1 MTNKISTSRT
11 WIFGDDIDTDQLAP
25 GRFMKDSIT
34 ELASHCLEDV
44 KQNFSANV
52 EEGDVLVAGKNFG
65 IGSSREQAVQALK
78 HLGVS
83 ALVAQSF
90 GGIFFRNAINF
101 GLLAVVCAQAKSIQE
116 GDDISINAD
125 VGIIKN
131 RSQNE
136 SYACEK
142 LPLNYLIFSNMEG

>member
-65 IGSSREQAVQALK
+65 IGSSREQAVQVLK

-83 ALVAQSF
+83 ALVSQSF

-116 GDDISINAD
+116 GDDISIDAD

-131 RSQNE
+131 SQFFEFNF
-136 SYACEK
+136 
-142 LPLNYLIFSNMEG
+142 N

>member
-1 MTNKISTSRT
+1 M
-11 WIFGDDIDTDQLAP
+11 
-25 GRFMKDSIT
+25 
-34 ELASHCLEDV
+34 
-44 KQNFSANV
+44 
-52 EEGDVLVAGKNFG
+52 LVAGKNFG

-90 GGIFFRNAINF
+90 GGIFYRNAINF

-116 GDDISINAD
+116 GDDISIDAD

-136 SYACEK
+136 TYSCEK
-142 LPLNYLIFSNMEG
+142 LPPQLIDILKHGGLIPHLEIMMKEQE